1 MRNFYVFILLLISES
16 AFAQVYPPLKND
28 LTKIQI
34 RCKVGERDTVNK
46 PMWVVDGV
54 VVTEEQV
61 AKIDPNTIE
70 SLNILKSDT
79 VLGCYGN
86 ARSGVIIIALKKA
99 MNALTIA
106 DGETGQGIPGA
117 SIQLI
122 SEKDSSGQVA
132 DGRGQAPKKKLIKG
146 GKYTIQ
152 VTAIGYQPVT
162 LALTDGGIPD
172 TISMQRKAICEE
184 EVVVTSNVR
193 RIKCYQTC
201 GMVTTVVNID
211 AVQEAGI
218 PKVSSTFSAYPN
230 PLIRGQQ
237 QTIEWTAAKTA
248 SYTLQVFD
256 QGGKMLWS
264 NHIKAVQGLNR
275 YTWQPPQQW
284 TAGTYMLRL
293 SCADGKYVASSKM
306 IRL

>member
-70 SLNILKSDT
+70 SVNILKEDSI
-79 VLGCYGN
+79 VGCHQGS
-86 ARSGVIIIALKKA
+86 RSGIIVITLKKT
-99 MNALTIA
+99 NNVLTIA
-106 DGETGQGIPGA
+106 DEENGEGIPAA
-117 SIQLI
+117 SFQLI
-122 SEKDSSGQVA
+122 SAGDSSWQTADNKGQIL
-132 DGRGQAPKKKLIKG
+132 KKKLVKG
-146 GKYTIQ
+146 NEYTVL
-152 VTAIGYQPVT
+152 VTAIGYKPVT
-162 LALTDGGIPD
+162 VSLTEGRLPEI
-172 TISMQRKAICEE
+172 IKMQRKATCEE
-184 EVVVTSNVR
+184 NVTVVATYRIR
-193 RIKCYQTC
+193 RACYLSC
-201 GMVTTVVNID
+201 GLVTTLINEQNKQGPVSVNNQFF
-211 AVQEAGI
+211 V
-218 PKVSSTFSAYPN
+218 YPN